1 MATNEKT
8 TKNAP
13 KKGAK
18 ALKNVLTVTVLDG
31 KYYCACTSQTGGG
44 GASVSEFTPEVK
56 MDEATEAALR
66 ELGVKFKKG
75 KADV

>member
-1 MATNEKT
+1 MATSVKT
-8 TKNAP
+8 TKGAP
-13 KKGAK
+13 KERAK

-44 GASVSEFTPEVK
+44 GISKYTPLVK
-56 MDEATEAALR
+56 MDDATEAALR
-66 ELGVKFKKG
+66 ELGVKFTKG

>member
-1 MATNEKT
+1 MKT
-8 TKNAP
+8 TKVVP
-13 KKGAK
+13 KQRAK

-31 KYYCACTSQTGGG
+31 KHYCACTSQPEAGG
-44 GASVSEFTPEVK
+44 VTKHTPLVK

-75 KADV
+75 KADA

>member
-1 MATNEKT
+1 MATNDDS

-13 KKGAK
+13 KQSAT

-31 KYYCACTSQTGGG
+31 RYYCACTSQNGGG
-44 GASVSEFTPEVK
+44 KVSEYTPEVK
-56 MDEATEAALR
+56 MDEATETALR

-75 KADV
+75 KTDV